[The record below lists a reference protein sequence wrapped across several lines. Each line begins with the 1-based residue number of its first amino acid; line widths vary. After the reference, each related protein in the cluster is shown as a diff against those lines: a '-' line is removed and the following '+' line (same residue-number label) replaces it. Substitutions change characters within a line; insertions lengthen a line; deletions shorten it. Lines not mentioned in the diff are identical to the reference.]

1 MSLENQVLIS
11 YFSRTHLFKGEAL
24 NGVGAAG
31 RGGGGG
37 GWVVWVLLVKFPCQ
51 RTVDMTVWFSYAC
64 SHSCIANVCKIS

>member
-37 GWVVWVLLVKFPCQ
+37 VGGLGA
-51 RTVDMTVWFSYAC
+51 AC
-64 SHSCIANVCKIS
+64 EVSMSTNCGHDSMV